1 MRKGKIMRWITGR
14 VLGQTRDRQVTASEI
29 KMQTTTLEEAMAYS
43 SFLSSGVAGVEEISF
58 EEFLRRAKKRK
69 TKTTL
74 FT

>member
-1 MRKGKIMRWITGR
+1 MSWITGI
-14 VLGQTRDRQVTASEI
+14 VLGMARERNVSASEI
-29 KMQTTTLEEAMAYS
+29 KMQATTLEDAMAYS

-69 TKTTL
+69 TTL

>member
-1 MRKGKIMRWITGR
+1 MSWITGI
-14 VLGQTRDRQVTASEI
+14 VLGQARERNVSASEI
-29 KMQTTTLEEAMAYS
+29 KMQATTLEDAMAYS

-69 TKTTL
+69 TTF

>member
-1 MRKGKIMRWITGR
+1 MRWIRGIVVGR
-14 VLGQTRDRQVTASEI
+14 ERQTAAAQI
-29 KMQTTTLEEAMAYS
+29 KTTLEDAIAYS

-69 TKTTL
+69 TRTTL

>member
-1 MRKGKIMRWITGR
+1 MSWITGI
-14 VLGQTRDRQVTASEI
+14 VLGQARERNVSASEI
-29 KMQTTTLEEAMAYS
+29 KMQATTLEDAMAYS

-69 TKTTL
+69 TTL

>member
-1 MRKGKIMRWITGR
+1 MSWITGI
-14 VLGQTRDRQVTASEI
+14 VLGQARERKVSASEI
-29 KMQTTTLEEAMAYS
+29 KMQATTLEDAMAYS

-69 TKTTL
+69 TTL

>member
-1 MRKGKIMRWITGR
+1 MSWITGI
-14 VLGQTRDRQVTASEI
+14 VLGKARERNVSASEI
-29 KMQTTTLEEAMAYS
+29 KMQATTLEDAMAYS

-69 TKTTL
+69 TTL